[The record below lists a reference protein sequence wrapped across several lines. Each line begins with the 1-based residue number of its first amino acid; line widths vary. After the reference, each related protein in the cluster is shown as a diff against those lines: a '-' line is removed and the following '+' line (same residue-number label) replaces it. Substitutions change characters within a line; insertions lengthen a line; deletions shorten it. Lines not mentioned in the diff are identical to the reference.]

1 MAITGADRDMRARA
15 DTPAHDPA
23 RSADFSEAFSL
34 HPLMS
39 HPAAA
44 MTAATAIG
52 FGLATQAAGV
62 FFGMLQGA
70 MEAAN
75 RMNRALGDE
84 SAHAAVAR
92 TPAAPQAAPAEK
104 PRPASRAKAA
114 PKPTEK
120 PVAEKAVKATAA
132 PKRQAKGKTAPAI
145 GPATGIVGPAD
156 DLKQIAGIG
165 PKLEKVLND
174 MGVRRFADIA
184 GWSKAD
190 VARFDKTLGFE
201 GRIGRDDWIGQA
213 KKLMQ

>member
-1 MAITGADRDMRARA
+1 MRARA
-15 DTPAHDPA
+15 NTPAHDPA
-23 RSADFSEAFSL
+23 RPADFSEAFSL

-75 RMNRALGDE
+75 RMNKALGDE
-84 SAHAAVAR
+84 SVHAAVAR
-92 TPAAPQAAPAEK
+92 VPAAAQTEPEKKPDPAQRVK
-104 PRPASRAKAA
+104 TA
-114 PKPTEK
+114 PKPAK
-120 PVAEKAVKATAA
+120 KQAAEKVAKATPA
-132 PKRQAKGKTAPAI
+132 PKRQARGKAAPAA
-145 GPATGIVGPAD
+145 GPATGIVAPAD

>member
-1 MAITGADRDMRARA
+1 M
-15 DTPAHDPA
+15 PAHDPA
-23 RSADFSEAFSL
+23 RPADFSEAFSL

-75 RMNRALGDE
+75 RMNKAFGDE
-84 SAHAAVAR
+84 SAHAAAAR
-92 TPAAPQAAPAEK
+92 KPAAPQAAPEEAK
-104 PRPASRAKAA
+104 PVQRVKAT
-114 PKPTEK
+114 PKSAEK
-120 PVAEKAVKATAA
+120 PVAEKAAKATAA
-132 PKRQAKGKTAPAI
+132 PKRQARGKAV
-145 GPATGIVGPAD
+145 PATGSDAGIVGPAD
-156 DLKQIAGIG
+156 DLKLISGIG